1 MSAAEMFTREL
12 LDTRK
17 PGGDGSGV
25 ILELLRDGTMR
36 VIVIVHWPSS
46 GLLAQYDTLTQ
57 EQTRELRNRLAQ
69 ALPPMLADLAPPQG
83 FAYGAPDSGGPG
95 YRTLAPAEEMHATR
109 DREMHAA
116 PGVWENPFAAEGET

>member
-1 MSAAEMFTREL
+1 MFTREL

-46 GLLAQYDTLTQ
+46 GLLAQYQTLNP

-69 ALPPMLADLAPPQG
+69 ALPPMLADLAPP
-83 FAYGAPDSGGPG
+83 AAHIHTIVTGADGTSVS
-95 YRTLAPAEEMHATR
+95 PAGEMHAKG
-109 DREMHAA
+109 DRAMHAA
-116 PGVWENPFAAEGET
+116 PGVWENPFGAEGET